1 MWNKLSGLFGA
12 FSKILQSS
20 NFELGFCSAL
30 HYSLMGAARAG
41 CFVGTEVEFGPSI
54 IATLSEPLLTL
65 QNLSAHCVCNI
76 SSSSSPHTP
85 ILCCAIK
92 PKQQRAN
99 AKQENTGETAT
110 FPICI
115 NINFAGHVC
124 FFCVYSLT
132 VMIFDTQPFGRKN
145 YYIKKNMEYRKILAN
160 IAKKKDFRVY
170 KPQNL
175 I

>member
-1 MWNKLSGLFGA
+1 
-12 FSKILQSS
+12 
-20 NFELGFCSAL
+20 
-30 HYSLMGAARAG
+30 MGAARAG

-132 VMIFDTQPFGRKN
+132 IMIFDTQPFGRKN
-145 YYIKKNMEYRKILAN
+145 YYITTGKQSQGKRTPDGNKSTHLENTCNMYSERL
-160 IAKKKDFRVY
+160 
-170 KPQNL
+170 
-175 I
+175 